1 MKGTV
6 WRRRGFI
13 LPVALAGIVL
23 IGVMASAAL
32 FAGSQE
38 SRAATAEL
46 LDQQASSYAERVAL
60 LAIASWSCSICD
72 SIAVGSVIS
81 DNPPSDPPLEG
92 TLYITRLDS
101 ALFLV
106 VGEGKVTAGGT
117 TRLARR
123 VSISVRTS
131 TDSLGLTRAFPLLPN
146 AWSTV
151 YGM

>member
-1 MKGTV
+1 MNKPSD
-6 WRRRGFI
+6 RCGFI
-13 LPVALAGIVL
+13 LPAALACIVL
-23 IGVMASAAL
+23 IAILASAAL

-60 LAIASWSCSICD
+60 LAISSWSCGMCD
-72 SIAVGSVIS
+72 SAAVGSVIIG
-81 DNPPSDPPLEG
+81 NPQSDPPLES
-92 TLYITRLDS
+92 TLLITRLDS

-106 VGEGKVTAGGT
+106 VGEGRVTAGGA

-123 VSISVRTS
+123 VSIVIRTS
-131 TDSLGLTRAFPLLPN
+131 VDSLGATSALPLAPH
-146 AWSTV
+146 AWAAI

>member
-1 MKGTV
+1 MT
-6 WRRRGFI
+6 RTRARPGFI
-13 LPVALAGIVL
+13 LPAALACIVL
-23 IGVMASAAL
+23 IAILASAAL

-46 LDQQASSYAERVAL
+46 LDQQASGYAERVAFL
-60 LAIASWSCSICD
+60 GIASWDCVMCD
-72 SIAVGSVIS
+72 SIAVGSVIT

-106 VGEGKVTAGGT
+106 VGEGRVTAEGA

-123 VSISVRTS
+123 ISISVRTS
-131 TDSLGLTRAFPLLPN
+131 VDSFGVISALPLAPH
-146 AWSTV
+146 AWTAI